1 MTEDN
6 KKAIYEELTLIL
18 DVLPKGK
25 MVQEPDEKWIKTY
38 SNDWIESNNHC
49 LNKII
54 TFIQQRALL
63 YLPEKE
69 NKNSLPAQQLTK
81 TRYWVKFL
89 SGYYKDEGC
98 SHPDFPSWILSDIK
112 DRRLFLPHLTN
123 DGHPKTD
130 CVIAGLIDAFSEEE
144 LWIRVKKFFP
154 DYEMQSIET
163 KPPQWQP
170 PKDTHPY
177 SGIQPHCKP

>member
-1 MTEDN
+1 MSEDN
-6 KKAIYEELTLIL
+6 KKAIYDELMIIL
-18 DVLPKGK
+18 DVLPKGM
-25 MVQEPDEKWIKTY
+25 MVQESDEKWIK
-38 SNDWIESNNHC
+38 SKSDDWIDSNNQC
-49 LNKII
+49 LNKVIV
-54 TFIQQRALL
+54 FIQQRALL
-63 YLPEKE
+63 YLP
-69 NKNSLPAQQLTK
+69 PAPKSDIKQ
-81 TRYWVKFL
+81 RYWVTFL

-112 DRRLFLPHLTN
+112 DRRLFLPHLTS

-163 KPPQWQP
+163 KPAQWQP
-170 PKDTHPY
+170 PEDTHPY
-177 SGIQPHCKP
+177 SGIKPHCKP